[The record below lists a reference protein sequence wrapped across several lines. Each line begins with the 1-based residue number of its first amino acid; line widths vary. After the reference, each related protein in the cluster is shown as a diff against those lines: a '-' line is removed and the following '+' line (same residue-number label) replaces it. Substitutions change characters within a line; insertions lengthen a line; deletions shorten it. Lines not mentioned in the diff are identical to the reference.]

1 MTTLTARADLLL
13 PSPRRSKLAWAA
25 ADSLAVAK
33 RNIIGMTRRPQLLGF
48 VTIQPVLFVLM
59 FRYVFGGSIHIP
71 RVNYTNY
78 LMAGIFVTTV
88 LFGAQNTAIG
98 MAEDLHHGLIERF
111 RSLPMARSAVLAG
124 RVLADAVRNLFVI
137 VLMLG
142 VGYLVGFR
150 LHTNLAALVAAT
162 GVLLLFGFAISWV
175 TALLGLAAK
184 SAEAAGAAALPLTV
198 LLTFPSSAFLLTR
211 NLPGPL
217 RAYADHQP
225 LTATVNTI
233 RPLLLGG
240 PAAAHAVAAILW
252 CAGIIAVF
260 APLAVLRYRRAARPL
275 LAALGL
281 TDNSGPAERP
291 AIIRPR
297 EQSS

>member
-1 MTTLTARADLLL
+1 VTTLAVAATRQLA
-13 PSPRRSKLAWAA
+13 SPRRSKLSWAV
-25 ADSLAVAK
+25 ADCLAVAR
-33 RNIIGMTRRPQLLGF
+33 RNIIGMTRRPQLLAF

-71 RVNYTNY
+71 GVSYTDY
-78 LMAGIFVTTV
+78 LIPGIFVET
-88 LFGAQNTAIG
+88 LMFGAQNTAIG
-98 MAEDLHHGLIERF
+98 MAEDLHNGLIERF
-111 RSLPMARSAVLAG
+111 RSLVMARSAVLAG

-150 LHTNLAALVAAT
+150 IRTNLAALVAAA

-175 TALLGLAAK
+175 TALLGLTAK

-198 LLTFPSSAFLLTR
+198 LLGFPSSAFLLTR
-211 NLPGPL
+211 TMPGPL

-225 LTATVNTI
+225 LTAAVNTI

-240 PAAAHAVAAILW
+240 PTASHAVAAVIW
-252 CAGIIAVF
+252 CAGIVAVF
-260 APLAVLRYRRAARPL
+260 APASVIRYRRVA
-275 LAALGL
+275 
-281 TDNSGPAERP
+281 
-291 AIIRPR
+291 
-297 EQSS
+297 

>member
-1 MTTLTARADLLL
+1 MTTVTTSADLLL
-13 PSPRRSKLAWAA
+13 SSPRRSKLAWAA

-33 RNIIGMTRRPQLLGF
+33 RNIIGMTRRPQLLAF

-59 FRYVFGGSIHIP
+59 FRYVFGGSIHTP
-71 RVNYTNY
+71 GVSYTNY

-98 MAEDLHHGLIERF
+98 MAEDLHNGLLERF
-111 RSLPMARSAVLAG
+111 RSLVMARSAVLAG
-124 RVLADAVRNLFVI
+124 RVLADTVRNLFVI
-137 VLMLG
+137 ALMLG

-150 LHTNLAALVAAT
+150 LHTNLAALVASA

-175 TALLGLAAK
+175 TALLGLVAK

-198 LLTFPSSAFLLTR
+198 LLAFPSSAFLL
-211 NLPGPL
+211 NSNMPGPL

-225 LTATVNTI
+225 LTAAVNAI

-240 PAAAHAVAAILW
+240 PTASHAVAAILW
-252 CAGIIAVF
+252 SAAIVAVF
-260 APLAVLRYRRAARPL
+260 APLSVFRYRRAV
-275 LAALGL
+275 
-281 TDNSGPAERP
+281 
-291 AIIRPR
+291 
-297 EQSS
+297 

>member
-1 MTTLTARADLLL
+1 MTTLAAPNDLRL
-13 PSPRRSKLAWAA
+13 PSLRRSKLGWAA
-25 ADSLAVAK
+25 ADSMAVAK
-33 RNIIGMTRRPQLLGF
+33 RNVIGMTRRPQLLAF

-59 FRYVFGGSIHIP
+59 FRYVFGGAIHVP
-71 RVNYTNY
+71 GASYTNY

-98 MAEDLHHGLIERF
+98 MAEDLHNGLIERF
-111 RSLPMARSAVLAG
+111 RSLVMARCAVLAG
-124 RVLADAVRNLFVI
+124 RVVADALRNVFVI

-150 LHTNLAALVAAT
+150 LHTNLAALVAAI

-184 SAEAAGAAALPLTV
+184 SPEAAGAAALPLTV
-198 LLTFPSSAFLLTR
+198 LLTFPSSAFVLTASM
-211 NLPGPL
+211 PGPL

-225 LTATVNTI
+225 LTATVNAI

-240 PAAAHAVAAILW
+240 PAASHTLAAIIW
-252 CAGIIAVF
+252 CAGIVAVF
-260 APLAVLRYRRAARPL
+260 APLAVLRYRRAA
-275 LAALGL
+275 
-281 TDNSGPAERP
+281 
-291 AIIRPR
+291 
-297 EQSS
+297 

>member
-1 MTTLTARADLLL
+1 MTTLTALADLRL
-13 PSPRRSKLAWAA
+13 PSPRRSRLAWAV
-25 ADSLAVAK
+25 ADSLAVAQ
-33 RNIIGMTRRPQLLGF
+33 RNVIGMTRRPQLLAF

-59 FRYVFGGSIHIP
+59 FRYVFGGSIHTP
-71 RVNYTNY
+71 GSSYTDY

-98 MAEDLHHGLIERF
+98 MAEDLRNGLLERF
-111 RSLPMARSAVLAG
+111 RSLVMARSAVLAG
-124 RVLADAVRNLFVI
+124 RVLADALRNVFVI
-137 VLMLG
+137 ALMLG

-150 LHTNLAALVAAT
+150 LHTSEAALAAAA

-175 TALLGLAAK
+175 TALLGLAAN

-198 LLTFPSSAFLLTR
+198 LLTFPSSAFVPTSTM
-211 NLPGPL
+211 PGPL

-225 LTATVNTI
+225 LTATVNVI

-240 PAAAHAVAAILW
+240 PAAAHAVTAILW

-260 APLAVLRYRRAARPL
+260 APLSVLRYRRA
-275 LAALGL
+275 
-281 TDNSGPAERP
+281 
-291 AIIRPR
+291 
-297 EQSS
+297 

>member
-1 MTTLTARADLLL
+1 VTTLAATTTRQL
-13 PSPRRSKLAWAA
+13 PSPRQSKLAWAA

-33 RNIIGMTRRPQLLGF
+33 RNIIGTTRRPQLLGF

-71 RVNYTNY
+71 GASYTDY

-98 MAEDLHHGLIERF
+98 MAEDLRNGLIERF

-137 VLMLG
+137 ALMLG

-150 LHTNLAALVAAT
+150 LHTNAAAAAAAT
-162 GVLLLFGFAISWV
+162 GMLLLFGFAISWV

-198 LLTFPSSAFLLTR
+198 LLAFPSSAFLLTH

-240 PAAAHAVAAILW
+240 PAAAHAVAAIIW
-252 CAGIIAVF
+252 CASIVAVF
-260 APLAVLRYRRAARPL
+260 APLAVLWYRRA
-275 LAALGL
+275 G
-281 TDNSGPAERP
+281 
-291 AIIRPR
+291 
-297 EQSS
+297 